1 MKDYDKNKDSS
12 YLKYQ
17 DVNDQYGWAISQ
29 KLLFNAFKSVEET
42 SQFNEDFMKSYN
54 EDIDDKYIFEFDVQ
68 YPQKLH
74 DLHLLILLQRIK
86 TEKVEKPLA
95 NLHEERIRY
104 SHEKFKTR
112 IKLSVSFKKTL
123 RSHWV

>member
-1 MKDYDKNKDSS
+1 M
-12 YLKYQ
+12 
-17 DVNDQYGWAISQ
+17 
-29 KLLFNAFKSVEET
+29 LFNAFKSVEET
-42 SQFNEDFMKSYN
+42 SQFNEDFMKSYY

-95 NLHEERIRY
+95 NLHKERIRY

-123 RSHWV
+123 RSH

>member
-95 NLHEERIRY
+95 NLLEERIRY

>member
-42 SQFNEDFMKSYN
+42 SQFNEDFMRRYWWQIYFWIWCSISSKVAWSTFTN
-54 EDIDDKYIFEFDVQ
+54 FTTKNKNWESW
-68 YPQKLH
+68 
-74 DLHLLILLQRIK
+74 K
-86 TEKVEKPLA
+86 TFSQLAWRKNKVFTWE
-95 NLHEERIRY
+95 I
-104 SHEKFKTR
+104 
-112 IKLSVSFKKTL
+112 
-123 RSHWV
+123 